1 MSLDE
6 SAHASLAASCEELR
20 ARTGNPPWV
29 TCDTNPFSVWE
40 IYSYE
45 LSFRLGTKKLRGVD
59 TISRIYYA
67 KHTQKQARPRWT
79 CIRFKPLSVQKWFP
93 KGHWALIWLSTLALI
108 IHIWSVPFPH
118 KISHMTFHNKMAS
131 GLINIT
137 FTGCSSSNIRSP
149 GYPGSYPENTDC
161 TWRKSTSYDTEV
173 ISFDISNLDLEQC
186 ARCTCDYVEVFDGSS
201 KSSKSLGKFC
211 TGQVRLLTTGN
222 YLTVVFH
229 TDHSKGEKQNK
240 GFYATYNYISRSSGK
255 LQMIDLI
262 FLFPVEII

>member
-1 MSLDE
+1 
-6 SAHASLAASCEELR
+6 
-20 ARTGNPPWV
+20 
-29 TCDTNPFSVWE
+29 
-40 IYSYE
+40 
-45 LSFRLGTKKLRGVD
+45 
-59 TISRIYYA
+59 
-67 KHTQKQARPRWT
+67 
-79 CIRFKPLSVQKWFP
+79 
-93 KGHWALIWLSTLALI
+93 
-108 IHIWSVPFPH
+108 
-118 KISHMTFHNKMAS
+118 MTFHNKMAS

-161 TWRKSTSYDTEV
+161 TWTKSTSYDTQV

-186 ARCTCDYVEVFDGSS
+186 ARCTCDYVELFDGSS

-211 TGQVRLLTTGN
+211 NGQVRLLTTGN